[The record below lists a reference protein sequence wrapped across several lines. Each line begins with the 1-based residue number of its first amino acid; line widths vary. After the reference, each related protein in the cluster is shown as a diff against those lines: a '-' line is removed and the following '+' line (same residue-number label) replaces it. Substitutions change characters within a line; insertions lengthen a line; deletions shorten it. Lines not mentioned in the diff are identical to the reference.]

1 MANKEQVAMQNQVNT
16 QTSVK
21 RSAFGPNCSIA
32 LGSNS
37 NQGPIRR
44 FANGHTRT
52 IPCEMQYVQDRKV
65 AAIRSRQRVQTVKMV
80 PENVEKCT
88 QVDMAVFDLLEIF
101 PYKKGSLPPTT

>member
-1 MANKEQVAMQNQVNT
+1 MAKKEQVAVQKQVIA

-21 RSAFGPNCSIA
+21 GSAFGQNCSIA
-32 LGSNS
+32 LGSNF

-52 IPCEMQYVQDRKV
+52 IPCEMQYVQNRKV
-65 AAIRSRQRVQTVKMV
+65 AAKRSRQRVPTVKMV

-88 QVDMAVFDLLEIF
+88 QVDMADL
-101 PYKKGSLPPTT
+101 S